1 MSNIEGN
8 IDETLQQLIENILNS
23 KVYREYDEQRNRAK
37 KNPELKAQIDEYRM
51 RNYKLQTNAD
61 TAFEQI
67 DWFEKEYAGFR
78 DNPIVSDFLAA
89 ELAFCRMM
97 QDINIRLTEAM
108 DFE

>member
-1 MSNIEGN
+1 MSNVEGS
-8 IDETLQQLIENILNS
+8 IDEALKQLIDRILHS
-23 KVYREYDEQRNRAK
+23 KIYQEYDRQRIRAK
-37 KNPELKAQIDEYRM
+37 EDPELKAQIDEYRR
-51 RNYKLQTNAD
+51 RNYELQTNAD

-97 QDINIRLTEAM
+97 QDIHIRMTEAM